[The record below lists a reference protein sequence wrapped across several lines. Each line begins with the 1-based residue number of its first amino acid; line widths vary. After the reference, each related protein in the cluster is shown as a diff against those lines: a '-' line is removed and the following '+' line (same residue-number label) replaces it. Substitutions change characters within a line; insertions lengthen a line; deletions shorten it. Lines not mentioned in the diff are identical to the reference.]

1 MALAGCPAEYSVSAL
16 ADDETIEAIVHSNKV
31 GRLDVASEREKDF
44 MASDLKRAQSILLG
58 KTTKAIILAAGEGRR
73 LRPYTKDKPK
83 CMVEI
88 NGESLLDRQISIM
101 KSNGVEEIVIIGGYK
116 EKH

>member
-1 MALAGCPAEYSVSAL
+1 M
-16 ADDETIEAIVHSNKV
+16 
-31 GRLDVASEREKDF
+31 
-44 MASDLKRAQSILLG
+44 
-58 KTTKAIILAAGEGRR
+58 KAIILAAGEGRR

-101 KSNGVEEIVIIGGYK
+101 KSNGLKKLSSLVVIR